1 MSIPW
6 SFSSGPWTV
15 VVVAGGV
22 DAELSSVEWTLVAVE
37 WMLLV
42 GNESRFTNF
51 CGPWTALPLHCAMW
65 RYFKFKIL
73 KFSTFPLKF

>member
-15 VVVAGGV
+15 VVVANGV
-22 DAELSSVEWTLVAVE
+22 SSVEWTLVAVE
-37 WMLLV
+37 WTMLV
-42 GNESRFTNF
+42 GNDLPIFVGRGLLFLSTVQ
-51 CGPWTALPLHCAMW
+51 CGG
-65 RYFKFKIL
+65 IL